1 MAHPVNIIGIVG
13 AGTMGRGIAHLI
25 ARSGIKIILHDMQ
38 EGMAAK
44 AKATILAEID
54 QRIARGK
61 STEGERDACA
71 GNIIIAETLND
82 LASAQLVVEAIIETL
97 EAKAV
102 LFQSLEAIC
111 TPDCLLATNTSSLS
125 VDAIARSIRHPQ
137 RFAGL
142 HFFNPAPLMK
152 LVEVIAGSQTETGV
166 TTKLS
171 GLVVALGK
179 TPVEVRDSPGFL
191 VNRCARPFYGEAL
204 QLLEDGVA
212 DAITID
218 ACLKSSGGFPLGPFE
233 LIDLVG
239 ADINLAATKSVWEG
253 FERSPRFKPSALLE
267 DMKAEG
273 RLGRKT
279 GSGFFTYPRQDNV
292 HSVGSHISTVE
303 ALKQQLETR
312 TGVAVHLS
320 DGRTAHELGA
330 ANHQPTIVLD
340 RQIGNWRGPVTLAF
354 AQHELR
360 DADIQSI
367 ALQAKALGVEL
378 HEIADTPGLIFLRVA
393 AMLINE
399 AAFAFEQELAT
410 TTGIDTALKLGLN
423 FRHGPHEM
431 LDTLGLPAVSNTLER
446 CGQIHPSGRYDPCSA
461 LTRFVEEKTTQN

>member
-25 ARSGIKIILHDMQ
+25 ARSGIRAILHDTQ

-54 QRIARGK
+54 LRIARGK

-71 GNIIIAETLND
+71 GNIVIAETLND
-82 LASAQLVVEAIIETL
+82 LAPAQLVVEAIIETL
-97 EAKAV
+97 EAKAA

-125 VDAIARSIRHPQ
+125 IDAIARSIRDPK

-152 LVEVIAGSQTETGV
+152 LVEVVAGSQTETDV

-171 GLVVALGK
+171 DLVVRLGK

-204 QLLEDGVA
+204 QLLEDRIA

-218 ACLKSSGGFPLGPFE
+218 ACIKSSGGFPLGPFE

-253 FERSPRFKPSALLE
+253 FERSPRFKPSPLLE

-279 GSGFFTYPRQDNV
+279 GNGFFTYPRQDNV
-292 HSVGSHISTVE
+292 LSGESHISTVE
-303 ALKQQLETR
+303 ALKRQLETR

-320 DGRTAHELGA
+320 DGRTAHELGT

-354 AQHELR
+354 AQYELR
-360 DADIQSI
+360 EADIHSI

-399 AAFAFEQELAT
+399 AAFAFEQGLST

-431 LDTLGLPAVSNTLER
+431 LDTLGLPVVSNTLER
-446 CGQIHPSGRYDPCSA
+446 CGQIHPSGRYDPCPA
-461 LTRFVEEKTTQN
+461 LTRFAEDKTTQN